1 MQDNLSRQY
10 LLYLRDMSRKVA
22 AASAGD
28 YSQVLVSGTRSK
40 TANRFQRIT
49 DLHLADLANKGQQ
62 AYRLDRDQQKI
73 GNGIF
78 CGVGVLA
85 GTYQKSGRSSNSL
98 RIIASPLI
106 YGQLLFEETGEV
118 EISEWIVNYDLISAL
133 VSKNADEEEEAYAS
147 FNPEADVTANRL
159 VQEVEDKL
167 EDIDP
172 SDLTGLNVLS
182 ETLLSGCKELT
193 DTPCDRYELPLECAK
208 AAVEARDNANAKR
221 FFFCPGDWIYFAPI
235 PPGISTYRALHE
247 LAKEVV

>member
-78 CGVGVLA
+78 CGVGVLT
-85 GTYQKSGRSSNSL
+85 GTYQKSVRSSSSL

-106 YGQLLFEETGEV
+106 L
-118 EISEWIVNYDLISAL
+118 
-133 VSKNADEEEEAYAS
+133 
-147 FNPEADVTANRL
+147 ANCSLKRL
-159 VQEVEDKL
+159 VKL
-167 EDIDP
+167 KSP
-172 SDLTGLNVLS
+172 SGLSTTTWSLHSSLRMQMRKRKPMRPSILKLMLQPTGWYKRSKTSWKTL
-182 ETLLSGCKELT
+182 TLLT
-193 DTPCDRYELPLECAK
+193 
-208 AAVEARDNANAKR
+208 
-221 FFFCPGDWIYFAPI
+221 
-235 PPGISTYRALHE
+235 
-247 LAKEVV
+247 